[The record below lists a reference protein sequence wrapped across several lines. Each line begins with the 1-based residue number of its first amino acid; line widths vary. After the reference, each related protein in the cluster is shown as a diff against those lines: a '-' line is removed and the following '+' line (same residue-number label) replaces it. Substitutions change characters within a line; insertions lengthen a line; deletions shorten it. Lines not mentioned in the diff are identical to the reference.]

1 MEGVGNPYFSNTSN
15 ESSTASFSSIIHS
28 DNPGR
33 EIISA
38 MTTGVQSVA
47 QSLAKAAT
55 PYLPASIQQHIQ
67 TPSYTTS
74 PRSDWV
80 PPKISVP
87 VPTYVEPAQPRVSD
101 SEMLRVVNELCL
113 SNPARS
119 TPSQQAINSL
129 ISKCQEVDGVI
140 VAETLMAK
148 LQDPGAQWTHKLKA
162 LHGIEALHVAGLD
175 LVSESI
181 KQSPSGLVG
190 LFSSPQCGMKAR
202 QVATQLGLIYGDVA
216 VATKSKTPSP
226 PLIDDLIDVGPSTMA
241 VKGGEDLLDF
251 GEPAPARIENE
262 TVTSLI

>member
-1 MEGVGNPYFSNTSN
+1 MEGVGNPYFANTSN
-15 ESSTASFSSIIHS
+15 DSSTASFSSIIHS

-67 TPSYTTS
+67 TPSYTSS

-148 LQDPGAQWTHKLKA
+148 LQDPGAQWTHKLKV

-175 LVSESI
+175 LMSESI
-181 KQSPSGLVG
+181 KQSPSGLLG
-190 LFSSPQCGMKAR
+190 LFPSPQCGVKAR
-202 QVATQLGLIYGDVA
+202 QVATQLGLIDGDVA
-216 VATKSKTPSP
+216 VAPKSKTPSP
-226 PLIDDLIDVGPSTMA
+226 PLIDDLIDVCPSTMA

-251 GEPAPARIENE
+251 GEPASARIENE